1 MIRARGRARIFH
13 NGQTMDF
20 KQAKDQFLLNEG
32 TKLGSAAFAVVPV
45 PYERTVSYGR
55 GTRKGPAAII
65 KASPQLELWDEE
77 TGTETWKKGIFTT
90 TPVNCALPEERF
102 FPRLE
107 RTVDTLLSRTRA
119 IPFFLGGEHS
129 ITQALLPPF
138 IRRHKDLSIL
148 HFDAHA
154 DLRATYTGTRRSH
167 ACALHPASRTNRVVQ
182 VGIRSVGH
190 NERQFHNAGNVRT
203 HLMHDSL
210 DIKKLERA
218 VLRELTGT
226 VYLTIDADGFD
237 PSVMPG
243 TGTPQP
249 GGFLWYDALRLF
261 RAVCSSKKV
270 VGVDLVEVAPQTG
283 SHITEFNAAKLV
295 YRLMGYISAAA
306 R

>member
-1 MIRARGRARIFH
+1 ME
-13 NGQTMDF
+13 F
-20 KQAKDQFLLNEG
+20 KPAKDQFLLNEG
-32 TKLGSAAFAVVPV
+32 TKLADAAFVVVPV

-55 GTRKGPAAII
+55 GTRKGPAAVI

-77 TGTETWKKGIFTT
+77 IKAETWEKGIFTT
-90 TPVNCALPEERF
+90 GPVNCALPEKRF
-102 FPRLE
+102 FPHLE
-107 RTVDTLLSRTRA
+107 RSVEALLSSTGA
-119 IPFFLGGEHS
+119 VPFFLGGEHS

-138 IRRHKDLSIL
+138 IRRHKNLSVL

-154 DLRATYTGTRRSH
+154 DLRASYRGTRHSH

-182 VGIRSVGH
+182 IGIRSVGH
-190 NERQFHNAGNVRT
+190 DEKQFHSAGNVRT

-210 DIKKLERA
+210 DFKKLERA

-249 GGFLWYDALRLF
+249 GGFMWHEALRLF

-270 VGVDLVEVAPQTG
+270 VGVDLVEVSPLKG

-295 YRLMGYISAAA
+295 YRLMGYIGAAP